1 MAFKMK
7 GMSHGEGTG
16 SALKQSRW
24 AKFKSKVKKQF
35 SYDPE
40 QTYAGSAKSPADYTR
55 SQKQNPRYIATMKRE
70 RERYDA
76 GETLADPS
84 RAKKFKAQD
93 EKKKASKAIDAYAE
107 KHLGKKKSALTKTES
122 SFKNVGNTKY
132 GPKSAAFQKDD
143 KKAPHEEL
151 KMLQSKKTNGTIK
164 KSELKRLKKL
174 QSMMD
179 VTYGK
184 ETWDKE

>member
-76 GETLADPS
+76 GERLADPS

-93 EKKKASKAIDAYAE
+93 EKKKASKAIDTYAE

-132 GPKSAAFQKDD
+132 
-143 KKAPHEEL
+143 
-151 KMLQSKKTNGTIK
+151 
-164 KSELKRLKKL
+164 
-174 QSMMD
+174 
-179 VTYGK
+179 
-184 ETWDKE
+184 